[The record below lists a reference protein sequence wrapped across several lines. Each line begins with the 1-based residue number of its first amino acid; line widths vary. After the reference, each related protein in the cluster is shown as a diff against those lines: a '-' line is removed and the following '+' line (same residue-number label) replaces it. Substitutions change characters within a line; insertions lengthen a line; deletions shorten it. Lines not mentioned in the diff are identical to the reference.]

1 MSRRIDSRAAP
12 QVAAATAT
20 DAAPGLLLM
29 LLESRAPLEYMA
41 LLAARP
47 WLSRLP
53 RGDGHPVIVFPGLGA
68 SDLSTRPLRSFLRR
82 RGYAP
87 CAWDRGFNLGPR
99 AGVIAHC
106 RDLVSDAVQK
116 HGRPVSLVGWSLGGL
131 YAREIAK
138 EQPAG
143 VRCVITLGTPFAGH
157 PRATNAWRLYE
168 RINGKVAHDEPLARQ
183 LRTPPPCPT
192 TSIFSRS
199 DGIVAWR
206 CSLNGGAP
214 LTENIEVPAS
224 HIGMGLNPLVLA
236 AIADRLAQDP
246 QHWQP
251 FDVRGMRRF
260 FFRLAPQPPHREAT
274 ANKRTRAA

>member
-1 MSRRIDSRAAP
+1 MAP
-12 QVAAATAT
+12 ATGA

-29 LLESRAPLEYMA
+29 LLETRAPLEYMA
-41 LLAARP
+41 LLASMP

-68 SDLSTRPLRSFLRR
+68 SDLSTRPLRNFLRR

-87 CAWDRGFNLGPR
+87 CAWGRGFNLGPR
-99 AGVIAHC
+99 AGVLDHC
-106 RDLVSDAVQK
+106 RRLVTDAVQRQ
-116 HGRPVSLVGWSLGGL
+116 GQPVSLIGWSLGGI

-138 EQPAG
+138 EQPTG
-143 VRCVITLGTPFAGH
+143 VRCVITLGTPFSGH

-168 RINGKVAHDEPLARQ
+168 RINGKVAHDEPFARQ
-183 LRTPPPCPT
+183 LRTPPSCPT

-206 CSLNGGAP
+206 CSLNAGAP
-214 LTENIEVPAS
+214 NTENIEVPAS

-236 AIADRLAQDP
+236 VIADRLAQDP

-251 FDVRGMRRF
+251 FEVSGVRRF
-260 FFRLAPQPPHREAT
+260 FFRLAPQASHPESAGGDPTRT
-274 ANKRTRAA
+274 AA